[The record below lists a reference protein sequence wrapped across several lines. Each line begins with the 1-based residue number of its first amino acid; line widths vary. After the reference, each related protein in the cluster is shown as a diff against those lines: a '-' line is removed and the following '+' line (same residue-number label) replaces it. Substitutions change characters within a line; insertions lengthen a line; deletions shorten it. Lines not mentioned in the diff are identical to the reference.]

1 MGCAGHHTVFMAPV
15 LPHRPQKPYTI
26 EILESE
32 LYLPDI
38 MGKAPAPTPRK
49 ITVLLV
55 DQDITF
61 ASIVQNHLQRFQGRQ
76 FNLIWK
82 ETADDAMKEIQQN
95 QKIHVILTD
104 FSLPGTNG
112 LEFFLQL
119 SEKNIRIPVVFATST
134 RELRNAIEAM
144 KLGVEDYILKDDL
157 TESLLPRTI
166 VNAYERATRRDQTRA
181 VEKRMLL
188 AQKRS
193 EAIRELVVTVC
204 HEFNNPLAAIKI
216 STDLLLRQNPPE
228 REKKLLELLEK
239 DVILIEEEVKRLR
252 DIGFETGEA
261 GTLKEN

>member
-1 MGCAGHHTVFMAPV
+1 
-15 LPHRPQKPYTI
+15 
-26 EILESE
+26 
-32 LYLPDI
+32 
-38 MGKAPAPTPRK
+38 MGKSTSATPRK

-61 ASIVQNHLQRFQGRQ
+61 ASIVQQHLQRFQGRK

-82 ETADDAMKEIQQN
+82 ESAEEALKEIQQN

-119 SEKNIRIPVVFATST
+119 NEKNIRIPVVFATST

-144 KLGVEDYILKDDL
+144 KLGVEDYILKDEL
-157 TESLLPRTI
+157 SESLLPRTI
-166 VNAYERATRRDQTRA
+166 VNAFERATRRDQTRA
-181 VEKRMLL
+181 VEKQMLL
-188 AQKRS
+188 AQKRA

-216 STDLLLRQNPPE
+216 STDLLLRQNPSEKE
-228 REKKLLELLEK
+228 RNLLRLLEK
-239 DVILIEEEVKRLR
+239 EVILIEEEVKRLR
-252 DIGFETGEA
+252 DVGFDQGNEGGLRENRREGDTTSA
-261 GTLKEN
+261 GS